1 MADKVTFEDLLK
13 ELDIIT
19 KTLEE
24 KELPLDQALSMYQ
37 KGLELSKQCYDMLEE
52 AQKLIVKEM
61 K

>member
-1 MADKVTFEDLLK
+1 
-13 ELDIIT
+13 
-19 KTLEE
+19 
-24 KELPLDQALSMYQ
+24 LPLDQALSMYQ